1 MIRGSCLLF
10 GCLLFANVLGA
21 VGACHAANGDVA
33 PPTAAIT
40 RQSGPTRVTGEV
52 YTRLHAA
59 MVAPQLP
66 QDPKQKKKFFG
77 ALLKAMGGGKATRK
91 ISVGI
96 RVKIGAVELP
106 EYPMLTYTFDPDSG
120 NLSVVADGS
129 HSFPLKRLD
138 ANEKIQVEAVYHDAT
153 SAHYNSGAVATAIAG
168 LLPAGAVVSD
178 LAKPAIDHVFKLT
191 NATWNAMSSQTTDF
205 AFKEEMSP
213 YGVDAK
219 TIVIVF
225 SGRGKELFGTLT
237 LSLHATPTLLRTS
250 VDVFQFV
257 QPGLVR
263 EPSDSPSRL
272 SAELAGVTR
281 SFTSMMRALPDYTEL
296 LRAPSST
303 TVRSFC
309 RAAHDELVIRNGL
322 TLIDSTYVTYA
333 VLAEAGFAAS
343 SNRLEWFDLCFDSG
357 ERSILALANGIS
369 PPPVAQAP
377 ASVVPP
383 EHLFAFGC
391 WMLDTA
397 GPECAGKAPDAEATL
412 TKVLHD
418 DIALAIDS
426 SFLPTLSLSDPAHVP
441 RGLVISMLKG
451 SAASFSC
458 FKRGM
463 LVSSRAGKPFRF
475 QADYRDDR
483 IASLAIYPVAE
494 SALSC
499 TN

>member
-10 GCLLFANVLGA
+10 GCLLFVEMLGA
-21 VGACHAANGDVA
+21 VGTCHAADRDVA
-33 PPTAAIT
+33 PPTVAIT
-40 RQSGPTRVTGEV
+40 RQSGPTRVTGEA
-52 YTRLHAA
+52 YTQLHAA
-59 MVAPQLP
+59 MAPPPLP
-66 QDPKQKKKFFG
+66 QDPKQSRKFFG
-77 ALLKAMGGGKATRK
+77 ALLKAMGGGKATRD
-91 ISVGI
+91 IRVGI
-96 RVKIGAVELP
+96 RVKIGTVALP
-106 EYPMLTYTFDPDSG
+106 EYPLLTYTFDPASG
-120 NLSVVADGS
+120 NLSVVADSG
-129 HSFPLKRLD
+129 HAFPLKRLE
-138 ANEKIQVEAVYHDAT
+138 ANEKIRVEAVYRDAT
-153 SAHYNSGAVATAIAG
+153 SAHYDSGAVATAIAG
-168 LLPAGAVVSD
+168 LLPATAVISD
-178 LAKPAIDHVFKLT
+178 LAKPAIQHVFELT
-191 NATWNAMSSQTTDF
+191 DATWNAVSSRTTDL
-205 AFKEEMSP
+205 AFREELSP
-213 YGVDAK
+213 YAADAK
-219 TIVIVF
+219 TVAIVL
-225 SGRGKELFGTLT
+225 SGRGQESFGTLT
-237 LSLHATPTLLRTS
+237 LSLRATPTLLQPP

-263 EPSDSPSRL
+263 GPLDSPSRL
-272 SAELAGVTR
+272 GAELAGVSR
-281 SFTSMMRALPDYTEL
+281 SYTSMMRALPDYTEL
-296 LRAPSST
+296 LRAPSVT
-303 TVRSFC
+303 TLRSFC
-309 RAAHDELVIRNGL
+309 RAAHEELVIRNGL
-322 TLIDSTYVTYA
+322 TLVDSTYVTYA
-333 VLAEAGFAAS
+333 VLAEAGFAAG

-441 RGLVISMLKG
+441 RSLVISMLKG
-451 SAASFSC
+451 STASFSC

-475 QADYRDDR
+475 QAEYRDDR